1 VRYYDPSTG
10 QFLTVDP
17 LVAVTGQSYAYTGDD
32 PVNGVDPMGLC
43 TIPGEGQLYPGA
55 CATTGAEAIAA
66 EQEIQAQAQGGG
78 FSISKGLDAVE
89 GAASDVGHFV
99 ATHKTAIAEVAVG
112 VVIVVGATVLT
123 GGLADAL
130 LESFA
135 AAEAEGGLGG
145 AFESVDLAVHA
156 PFVLLPGATLGAM
169 GLGIFGYGVYSLFS
183 GQSNPCE

>member
-1 VRYYDPSTG
+1 
-10 QFLTVDP
+10 
-17 LVAVTGQSYAYTGDD
+17 
-32 PVNGVDPMGLC
+32 
-43 TIPGEGQLYPGA
+43 
-55 CATTGAEAIAA
+55 
-66 EQEIQAQAQGGG
+66 
-78 FSISKGLDAVE
+78 VE

-169 GLGIFGYGVYSLFS
+169 GLGLFGYGVYSLFS